1 MKGGS
6 CCVKFSPQ
14 LPVSKK
20 FLRGRNANLIEEH
33 TWKLISAVQRLRAL
47 YPLFQSERQ
56 RAILETSANLMF
68 EFSGERIESP
78 EQHRRSHPQR
88 H

>member
-47 YPLFQSERQ
+47 IPRFF
-56 RAILETSANLMF
+56 RAKDKGLTLETSANLMF
-68 EFSGERIESP
+68 EF
-78 EQHRRSHPQR
+78 
-88 H
+88 